1 MSFMFQGKNNHTK
14 RIDDFIRYTLTNC
27 NRRSGKMELIDS
39 KIWNLLLKEDLVKS
53 IKPLGIIK
61 NKNSMTVVMELQLAL
76 KKLNNSKNI
85 KSKELNEI
93 QYIYKIIDYKRN
105 NF

>member
-14 RIDDFIRYTLTNC
+14 RIDDFIRYTLTNR

-53 IKPLGIIK
+53 IKPLAIQNWNNKKQKYNRRNGII
-61 NKNSMTVVMELQLAL
+61 VAL

-85 KSKELNEI
+85 KS
-93 QYIYKIIDYKRN
+93 
-105 NF
+105 